1 MIESIK
7 QLKESSYSI
16 EPKTNCTF
24 YLDEFDNDYIADII
38 DNKDGTCIIKG
49 KKNLSNNYITLY
61 AKDEDEILIAE
72 KNISIMR

>member
-1 MIESIK
+1 MFEKESIPFAPMLIESMRSIGYSF
-7 QLKESSYSI
+7 ESA
-16 EPKTNCTF
+16 
-24 YLDEFDNDYIADII
+24 IADII